1 MATAASRC
9 DGLVLQH
16 LKPVA
21 DGLYLFYV
29 SNLTLGNGFKGTGMK
44 HAHHASKRWLAAWLA
59 LLCLAS
65 CGLAQAAQSLP
76 FTLMPAFTQLTP
88 LVLAP
93 ADQQWLQ
100 RHGVL
105 RVGVSITDHEPVDIT
120 VDRNRYRGISADYL
134 NLIAGRL
141 GAPLQIQGF
150 ARREEAVEALQNR
163 EIDILTGASGFE
175 RQVPGLA
182 FTRAYMPDDA
192 VLVVRDTGA
201 EAALPAG
208 GKIAVLDGYTDLAV
222 LHDAYPGH
230 QIVVAPSLASGL
242 EAVAQGDVQGF
253 VGNEVVVRAYSAL
266 RPFMGL
272 RIADSG
278 RLPAAGFAFAV
289 RRGDGPLQAM
299 LDRALGSIE
308 EPLRR
313 EILGRWTAGLGSDI
327 AQPRVQLSAEEAQWR
342 QAHPK
347 VRVIASEYPPY
358 LYRDRQGN
366 WVGLN
371 RDVLATVSSMT
382 GLQFEFIPSGSIAQ
396 NLQALRNGTAD
407 MSTTLS
413 ESPERKVF
421 LGFSHSFGGQGWVF
435 VVRGNGP
442 GVASLDDMAGRVLA
456 LPREHALESQ
466 LRQQYPRIRLRLVDT
481 YDQARDLVRKGEADA
496 TLDSEVSAWRSVARY
511 PQGEL
516 RVGRSVEGGW
526 AADHFAVRLAEPY
539 LLSILNK
546 SLEAYPVAE
555 LRAVRIKW
563 LGAVDGQAPVWQR
576 IAPWVWWALAAA
588 LSFGLVSLMWSSR
601 LKAQIHQRE
610 RLEAELVKAR
620 EVAEQASQAKSGFLA
635 TMSHEIRTPMA
646 AIIGLLELERE
657 TTRLRGGEP
666 SRAVDVAY
674 QSARDLIALIGDS
687 LDLAKIESGS
697 LQLLPEA
704 VELRPFFEA
713 IVQLFAAQASQRRLV
728 LELTLAPEADGVYR
742 FDPLRLRQ
750 VMHNLLS
757 NALKFTA
764 RGGVYIDVQGRP
776 GSPLQVS
783 VRDTGVGIDSEQQGR
798 LFKPFVQV
806 GGQPDGQGTG
816 LGLSIC
822 KQLVS
827 LMDGQIQLSSVVGEG
842 TCVVLRLPLPRVAA
856 KPGTVVDAPPDV
868 PTRALRVLVV
878 DDLSANRLVVGQQ
891 VAFFGH
897 AVHTASSGEEALAW
911 WREHPVDVIITDCR
925 MPGMS
930 GYALTQAIRRAEAEA
945 GRLPVPIFGCSA
957 NGQAEEAERCREA
970 GMNQL
975 LVKPLE
981 LQALGR
987 LLASLGVPPAFDM
1000 DTLRRM
1006 TQADAEVMRR
1016 MLEELQ
1022 RNIAQELEGLASA
1035 VSKADWPALRAALHR
1050 LKGVACLIDAAPM
1063 AKACAALDV
1072 SAREQRAQALEDEWA
1087 ALHARLDELAED
1099 IERQLWE
1106 MSYPK

>member
-1 MATAASRC
+1 
-9 DGLVLQH
+9 
-16 LKPVA
+16 
-21 DGLYLFYV
+21 
-29 SNLTLGNGFKGTGMK
+29 MK

-76 FTLMPAFTQLTP
+76 FTLMPAFTQLSP

-93 ADQQWLQ
+93 SDQQWLQ

-134 NLIAGRL
+134 NLIASRL
-141 GAPLQIQGF
+141 GVPLQIHGF
-150 ARREEAVEALQNR
+150 ARREEAVDALQNR
-163 EIDILTGASGFE
+163 EIDILTSANGFE

-201 EAALPAG
+201 AGTLPDG
-208 GKIAVLDGYTDLAV
+208 GKVAVLDGYTDLGV
-222 LHDAYPGH
+222 LHETYPGN

-253 VGNEVVVRAYSAL
+253 IGNEVVVRAYSAL

-272 RIADSG
+272 RIADSA

-289 RRGDGPLQAM
+289 RRGDSPLQSM
-299 LDRALGSIE
+299 LDRALASID

-327 AQPRVQLSAEEAQWR
+327 AQPRVQLSTDEAQWR
-342 QAHPK
+342 REHPK

-382 GLQFEFIPSGSIAQ
+382 GLQFEFVPSGSIAQ

-413 ESPERKVF
+413 ESPERKAF
-421 LGFSHSFGGQGWVF
+421 LGFSHSFGGQGWVL
-435 VVRGNGP
+435 VVRGKGAA
-442 GVASLDDMAGRVLA
+442 VASLDDLAGRVLA
-456 LPREHALESQ
+456 LPREHALESE

-516 RVGRSVEGGW
+516 KVGRSIEGGW
-526 AADHFAVRLAEPY
+526 AADRFAVRLAEPQ

-588 LSFGLVSLMWSSR
+588 LLFGLVSLMWSSR
-601 LKAQIHQRE
+601 LKAQILQRE

-697 LQLLPEA
+697 VQLLPEA

-713 IVQLFAAQASQRRLV
+713 LIQLFAAQAGQRGLA
-728 LELTLAPEADGVYR
+728 LELSLTADAEGTYR

-757 NALKFTA
+757 NALKFTQQ
-764 RGGVYIDVQGRP
+764 GGVGIDVQALAD
-776 GSPLQVS
+776 SQLQVT
-783 VRDTGVGIDSEQQGR
+783 VRDTGVGIDNEQQRR

-822 KQLVS
+822 KQLVG
-827 LMDGQIQLSSVVGEG
+827 LMGGQIELSSVVGEG
-842 TCVVLRLPLPRVAA
+842 TQVVLLLPLPRMAA
-856 KPGTVVDAPPDV
+856 LPETAIAHTPAET

-911 WREHPVDVIITDCR
+911 WRDHPVDVVITDCR

-930 GYALTQAIRRAEAEA
+930 GYALAQAIRRAEAEA

-957 NGQAEEAERCREA
+957 NGQAQEAERCREA

-1006 TQADAEVMRR
+1006 TQADGQVMRR
-1016 MLEELQ
+1016 MLEELL
-1022 RNIAQELEGLASA
+1022 RNIAQEQEGLTTA
-1035 VSKADWPALRAALHR
+1035 VSNADWSALRASLHR
-1050 LKGVACLIDAAPM
+1050 LKGVACLIDAGPM
-1063 AKACAALDV
+1063 AKACAALD
-1072 SAREQRAQALEDEWA
+1072 ATARAQAPAPLGEQWL
-1087 ALHARLDELAED
+1087 ALKARLDALAQD
-1099 IERQLWE
+1099 IAHQLWE
-1106 MSYPK
+1106 MSYSE